1 MATQVPGLPH
11 IGVAD
16 RLRAGFAAIR
26 DELGIVVEH
35 GASASAEAAARAAAP
50 TGDAHAELIAAGERA
65 DRRDLPLVTLDP
77 PGSRDLD
84 QALHL
89 TCEGSGF
96 VLRYAIAD
104 VAAHVVPGGAT
115 DREARARGQ
124 TLYAPD
130 LRVGL
135 HPPAL
140 AEDAASLLPDRDRL
154 AVLWTLHV
162 NADGEL
168 ADADVE
174 RALVR
179 STAQLDYPSAQAALD
194 AGTAHPQLTLLA
206 EMGALLRGAQRRRGA
221 IEIPEPDQELAADG
235 ADGWTLRWEPRHP
248 IEADNAQLS
257 LLCGVAAARL
267 MLASGSGLL
276 RTLPDAPP
284 EAHARLR
291 SAARALRIAWPS
303 QEPLSDLL
311 PRLDGT
317 DPAHLAFFDE
327 CRALL
332 RGADY
337 TPLVGPS
344 PPLRRHAALGVE
356 YAHVTAPLR
365 RLADRF
371 ATECALAAHHAA
383 RAPAWARDALPALPD
398 AMRAGSRTAGGLHRA
413 CIDLSE
419 AVLLEHRLGERFT
432 AAVVDVDPKGADVR
446 VQDPPI
452 LARCTGDGL
461 VEGERREVM
470 LTEADP
476 ARRMVRF
483 SAG

>member
-1 MATQVPGLPH
+1 MRGLPD
-11 IGVAD
+11 IAAAD

-26 DELGIVVEH
+26 DELGVPLDHED
-35 GASASAEAAARAAAP
+35 GAEAEAAARLRSP
-50 TGDAHAELIAAGERA
+50 TTDAHDDLVVAAERA

-84 QALHL
+84 QAFAL
-89 TCEGSGF
+89 TRADDGF
-96 VLRYAIAD
+96 VLHYAIAD
-104 VAAHVVPGGAT
+104 VAAHVTPGGAV
-115 DREARARGQ
+115 DRAARTRGQ

-140 AEDAASLLPDRDRL
+140 AEDAASLLPERDRL
-154 AVLWTLHV
+154 AVLWTLRID
-162 NADGEL
+162 AAGEL
-168 ADADVE
+168 AHADVG

-194 AGTAHPQLTLLA
+194 AGTAHPQIGLLA
-206 EMGALLRGAQRRRGA
+206 EAGTLLRDAQRRRGA
-221 IEIPEPDQELAADG
+221 IELPEPAQELAADG
-235 ADGWTLRWEPRHP
+235 AEGWTLRWAPRHP

-257 LLCGVAAARL
+257 LLAGVAAARL

-284 EAHARLR
+284 EARARLR
-291 SAARALRIAWPS
+291 AAAHALRIAWGDG
-303 QEPLSDLL
+303 EPLSDLL
-311 PRLDGT
+311 PRLDGN

-327 CRALL
+327 CRTLL

-337 TPLVGPS
+337 TPLVGVS
-344 PPLRRHAALGVE
+344 PTVRRHAALGVE

-365 RLADRF
+365 RLGDRF
-371 ATECALAAHHAA
+371 AAESALAARHATI
-383 RAPAWARDALPALPD
+383 APAWVREALPSLPE
-398 AMRAGSRTAGGLHRA
+398 AMRASGRVAGALHRG

-432 AAVVDVDPKGADVR
+432 AAVVDVDPRGADVR

-461 VEGERREVM
+461 VEGERREVV
-470 LTEADP
+470 LREADP
-476 ARRMVRF
+476 AGRRVAF
-483 SAG
+483 STV